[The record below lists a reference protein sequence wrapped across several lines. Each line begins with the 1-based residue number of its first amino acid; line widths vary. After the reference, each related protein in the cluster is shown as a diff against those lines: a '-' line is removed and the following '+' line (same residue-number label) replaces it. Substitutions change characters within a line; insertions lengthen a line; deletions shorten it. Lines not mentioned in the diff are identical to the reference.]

1 MITLRYGNTNT
12 FFLRG
17 DKGGLLVD
25 TDMAGTL
32 PSFYRAIKAGGVSM
46 EEITYVL
53 ATHYHPDHMG
63 LIGEL
68 MEHGIKL
75 LLMEP
80 QRNHVHDSDE
90 IFQRDRRL
98 EFVPI
103 QENDAEIITCGESRE
118 FLKGLGIHGEIL
130 STPSHSPD
138 GVSLIL
144 DDGSCFV
151 GDLEPME
158 YLDAYEDN
166 EQLTLDWL
174 RILEH
179 DPKTV
184 YFAHWPPRTIHC
196 T

>member
-1 MITLRYGNTNT
+1 MISLDYGNTHT

-17 DKGGLLVD
+17 EKGGLLVD

-32 PSFYRAIKAGGVSM
+32 PALYRAMKKGGVGM

-68 MEHGIKL
+68 MERGVKL
-75 LLMEP
+75 LLIDTQP
-80 QRNHVHDSDE
+80 DHVHDSDE
-90 IFQRDRRL
+90 IFRRNPRL
-98 EFVPI
+98 EYVPI
-103 QENDAEIITCGESRE
+103 QESDAVVITCEESRAFLKCLGIDGEII
-118 FLKGLGIHGEIL
+118 

-174 RILEH
+174 HILEH

-184 YFAHWPPRTIHC
+184 YFAHWPPRALHST
-196 T
+196 

>member
-1 MITLRYGNTNT
+1 MISLRYGNTNT

-17 DKGGLLVD
+17 SKGGLLVD

-32 PSFYRAIKAGGVSM
+32 PALYRALKASGLTVGDIS
-46 EEITYVL
+46 YVL

-63 LIGEL
+63 LISEL
-68 MEHGIKL
+68 MELGVKL
-75 LLMEP
+75 LLIDT
-80 QRNHVHDSDE
+80 QRSHVHDSDE
-90 IFQRDRRL
+90 IFRRDPRL
-98 EFVPI
+98 EYVPI
-103 QENDAEIITCGESRE
+103 QENNAAMITCEESRAFLKDLGIDGEII
-118 FLKGLGIHGEIL
+118 

-138 GVSLIL
+138 GICLLL
-144 DDGSCFV
+144 DDGGCIV

-184 YFAHWPPRTIHC
+184 HFAHWPPRTIYSI
-196 T
+196 